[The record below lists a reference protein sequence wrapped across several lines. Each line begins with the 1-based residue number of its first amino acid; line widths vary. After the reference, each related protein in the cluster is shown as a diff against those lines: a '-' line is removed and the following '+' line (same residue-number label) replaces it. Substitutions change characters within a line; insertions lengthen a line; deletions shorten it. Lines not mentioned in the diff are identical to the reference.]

1 MPPLYIGTET
11 PRAPETLRKLG
22 FTGSEQITGMDFP
35 QNTVKSFYWPPIL
48 FESIVRQQT
57 QMLLDMGFRQIVWL
71 NGHGADKQLEI
82 LQRVCKEYS
91 QTHDKKICLLVAA
104 VDESVD
110 ERRLYKIVPLESA
123 NSSYSRDILLR
134 HRMTRE
140 QLFERCHLK
149 EV

>member
-1 MPPLYIGTET
+1 MEERNDSQGRLVEEQGRCDRMLAEMPNGAMVLLNET
-11 PRAPETLRKLG
+11 YSSTKADIAHDLSTKLISALMEKDSYG
-22 FTGSEQITGMDFP
+22 LFVTHFH
-35 QNTVKSFYWPPIL
+35 TVKEF
-48 FESIVRQQT
+48 
-57 QMLLDMGFRQIVWL
+57 
-71 NGHGADKQLEI
+71 
-82 LQRVCKEYS
+82 CKEYS

>member
-1 MPPLYIGTET
+1 MSRNVTKIFGEMK
-11 PRAPETLRKLG
+11 RKESRQCISLMEKDSYG
-22 FTGSEQITGMDFP
+22 LFVTHFH
-35 QNTVKSFYWPPIL
+35 TVKEF
-48 FESIVRQQT
+48 
-57 QMLLDMGFRQIVWL
+57 
-71 NGHGADKQLEI
+71 
-82 LQRVCKEYS
+82 CKEYS
-91 QTHDKKICLLVAA
+91 QMHDKKICLLVAA